1 MQSLVKSPLN
11 YIGNKYRTLPQLL
24 QIFPKNI
31 NTFIDLFTGGGDVVA
46 NVTAQYK
53 IANDI
58 NKPVIEI
65 LQSFQSNS
73 LNDIMNYIDKRI
85 DEFNLNKTNEEGYL
99 NYRKLYN
106 TNNSGYDT
114 PLDLFIITRF
124 SYNQI
129 IRFNNKM
136 EFNAAFGKN
145 RSSYNDNMRN
155 NTIAFCPRLKN
166 IQLTSTDFRIFDLT
180 SCNKDDFLYVDPP
193 YLIANADYN
202 AGRTAKLS
210 WNVEDE
216 KALHTF
222 LDKATEQELKW
233 GMSNF
238 IKHKD
243 KINTVTEKWAREHN
257 YNIYNIKAD
266 YSKLTTKVERITQPT
281 LEVLITNYEEGY
293 NGIGMGMSQM
303 S

>member
-24 QIFPKNI
+24 QLFPQSI
-31 NTFIDLFTGGGDVVA
+31 NTFIDLFTGGGDVIA
-46 NVTAQYK
+46 NINAENK

-65 LQSFQSNS
+65 LQDFQYYS
-73 LNDIMNYIDKRI
+73 LQDIMNYIDHRI
-85 DEFNLNKTNEEGYL
+85 QEFNLNKTNEEGYL
-99 NYRKLYN
+99 KYRELYN
-106 TNNSGYDT
+106 TVNSEYST
-114 PLDLFIITRF
+114 PLDLFTLTRF

-155 NTIAFCPRLKN
+155 NTIAFYPK
-166 IQLTSTDFRIFDLT
+166 IQDVQFLSTDFRTFNLDHYT
-180 SCNKDDFLYVDPP
+180 KNDFLYVDPP

-210 WNVEDE
+210 WNTSDE
-216 KALHTF
+216 RAIQIF
-222 LDKATEQELKW
+222 LDDATERGLKW

-238 IKHKD
+238 IKHKN
-243 KINTVTEKWAREHN
+243 KVNTLTEDWAISHN
-257 YNIYNIKAD
+257 YNIYNIQAD
-266 YSKLTTKVERITQPT
+266 YSKLTTKAERIGDPT
-281 LEVLITNYEEGY
+281 LEVLITNY
-293 NGIGMGMSQM
+293 N
-303 S
+303 

>member
-24 QIFPKNI
+24 QIFPQKI
-31 NTFIDLFTGGGDVVA
+31 NTFVDLFVGGGDVIA
-46 NVTAQYK
+46 NINANNK

-65 LQSFQSNS
+65 LQSFQQYS
-73 LNDIMNYIDKRI
+73 LQEIMDYIDKRI
-85 DEFNLNKTNEEGYL
+85 EEFNLSKTNEEGYL
-99 NYRKLYN
+99 KYRELYN
-106 TNNSGYDT
+106 NEGSEYST
-114 PLDLFIITRF
+114 PLDLFTLTRF

-155 NTIAFCPRLKN
+155 NTIAFQPK
-166 IQLTSTDFRIFDLT
+166 IQDVQFLSTDFRLFDLDGYT
-180 SCNKDDFLYVDPP
+180 KDDFIYVDPP

-210 WNVEDE
+210 WNVNDE
-216 KALHTF
+216 KAIQRF
-222 LDKATEQELKW
+222 LDNATERGLKW
-233 GMSNF
+233 SMSNF
-238 IKHKD
+238 IKHKN
-243 KINTVTEKWAREHN
+243 KVNILTEEWAINNN

-266 YSKLTTKVERITQPT
+266 YSKLTTKAERIGDPT
-281 LEVLITNYEEGY
+281 LEVLITNY
-293 NGIGMGMSQM
+293 N
-303 S
+303 

>member
-11 YIGNKYRTLPQLL
+11 YIGNKYRALPQLL

-31 NTFIDLFTGGGDVVA
+31 NTFFDLFTGGGDVIA
-46 NVTAQYK
+46 NVEAKYK

-65 LQSFQSNS
+65 LQSFQQHS
-73 LNDIMNYIDKRI
+73 LPEIMNYIDYRI
-85 DEFNLNKTNEEGYL
+85 EEFDLSKTNEEGYL
-99 NYRKLYN
+99 NYRILYN
-106 TNNSGYDT
+106 TQNSGYDT
-114 PLDLFIITRF
+114 PLDLFTLTRF

-136 EFNAAFGKN
+136 EYNAAFGKN
-145 RSSYNDNMRN
+145 RSSYNNNMRN
-155 NTIAFCPRLKN
+155 NTIAFCPRLKDV
-166 IQLTSTDFRIFDLT
+166 QFTSTDFRTFDLN
-180 SCNKDDFLYVDPP
+180 SCNKNDFIYVDPP

-210 WNVEDE
+210 WTASDE
-216 KALHTF
+216 QAIHNF
-222 LDKATEQELKW
+222 LDNATNLGLKW

-243 KINTVTEKWAREHN
+243 KVNTLTEEWAYKQN
-257 YNIYNIKAD
+257 YNIYNIKTD
-266 YSKLTTKVERITQPT
+266 YSKLTTKAERVTEPT
-281 LEVLITNYEEGY
+281 IEVLITNYE
-293 NGIGMGMSQM
+293 
-303 S
+303 

>member
-1 MQSLVKSPLN
+1 MQCLIKSPLN

-31 NTFIDLFTGGGDVVA
+31 NTFVDLFTGGGDVVA
-46 NVTAQYK
+46 NIVANKK

-65 LQSFQSNS
+65 LQSFQSHS
-73 LNDIMNYIDKRI
+73 LQEIMDYIDSRI
-85 DEFNLNKTNEEGYL
+85 NEFNLNKTNEEGYL
-99 NYRKLYN
+99 NYRTLYN
-106 TNNSGYDT
+106 TINSGYDT
-114 PLDLFIITRF
+114 PLDLFTLTRF

-145 RSSYNDNMRN
+145 RSNYNDNMRN
-155 NTIAFCPRLKN
+155 NTIAFCPRLKDVDF
-166 IQLTSTDFRIFDLT
+166 TSADFRIFDLNNY
-180 SCNKDDFLYVDPP
+180 NKNDFLYVDPP

-210 WNVEDE
+210 WNATDE
-216 KALHTF
+216 KAIHNF
-222 LDKATEQELKW
+222 LDDATALGLKW

-238 IKHKD
+238 IKHKNNV
-243 KINTVTEKWAREHN
+243 NTITEEWARKHD

-266 YSKLTTKVERITQPT
+266 YSKLTTKVERVAEPT
-281 LEVLITNYEEGY
+281 LEVLITNYD
-293 NGIGMGMSQM
+293 
-303 S
+303 

>member
-58 NKPVIEI
+58 NQPVIEI

-73 LNDIMNYIDKRI
+73 LNNIMNYIDKRI
-85 DEFNLNKTNEEGYL
+85 EEFNLNKTNEDGYL

-106 TNNSGYDT
+106 TSNSGYDT
-114 PLDLFIITRF
+114 PLDLFTLTRF

-155 NTIAFCPRLKN
+155 NTLAFYPR
-166 IQLTSTDFRIFDLT
+166 IQDVQLISMDFRSFNLQPY
-180 SCNKDDFLYVDPP
+180 SKNDFLYVDPP

-210 WNVEDE
+210 WNALDE
-216 KALHTF
+216 KAIHKF
-222 LDKATEQELKW
+222 LDDATTLGLKW

-243 KINTVTEKWAREHN
+243 KVNTITEEWARENN

-266 YSKLTTKVERITQPT
+266 YSKLTTKAERVAEPT
-281 LEVLITNYEEGY
+281 LEVLITNYD
-293 NGIGMGMSQM
+293 
-303 S
+303 